1 MQTQRTITH
10 TARRGRSLPARRD
23 GIAAA
28 ARVTVAIVTETAR
41 GTTTQQPT
49 GRRLTEFSHGAG
61 CGCKLGPGV
70 LAEVLATLTPPTHPN
85 LLVGTETG
93 DDAAVWR
100 LDADRALV
108 ATTDFFTP
116 VVDDARTWG
125 RIAATNAV
133 SDVYAMGG
141 RPLFALNIVAWPSD
155 ALPPEL
161 LGEVLAGGAEAA
173 RDCGFAVVGGHT
185 IDDPEP
191 KYGLAVV
198 GEVHPDRILTNAGLR
213 PGDALVLTKPLGV
226 GIATTAVKAGT
237 APPALVEAA
246 IAGMCTPN
254 AAAAA
259 AALAAGATGCT
270 DVTGFGLLGHLRKMA
285 AASGVDAIIETTA
298 VPVLPG
304 AREQADAGIVPGG
317 TRRNRQWVDEVLDVD
332 PGVTETDVLLLA
344 DAQTSGGLLFG
355 AVPAAAAAAVA
366 ELRAHGSDAAVIGR
380 VEAGAGRIRIRP

>member
-1 MQTQRTITH
+1 VTDATIDH
-10 TARRGRSLPARRD
+10 A
-23 GIAAA
+23 
-28 ARVTVAIVTETAR
+28 EMH
-41 GTTTQQPT
+41 
-49 GRRLTEFSHGAG
+49 RLTRFSHGAG
-61 CGCKLGPGV
+61 CGCKIGPGR
-70 LAEVLATLTPPTHPN
+70 LAEILATVTPATHPD
-85 LLVGTETG
+85 LLIGTETG

-116 VVDDARTWG
+116 VVDDPRTWG

-141 RPLFALNIVAWPSD
+141 RPLFALNIVAWPNEV
-155 ALPPEL
+155 LPTEM
-161 LGEVLAGGAEAA
+161 LGEVLAGGADVGRE
-173 RDCGFAVVGGHT
+173 CGFAVVGGHS

-237 APPALVEAA
+237 ASGELLDAA
-246 IAGMCTPN
+246 VTTMCTPN
-254 AAAAA
+254 ATAAA
-259 AALAAGATGCT
+259 AALAAGSGGCT

-285 AASGVDAIIETTA
+285 AASGVDAVVEVGA
-298 VPVLPG
+298 VPLLPG

-317 TRRNRQWVDEVLDVD
+317 TRRNREWVTEVLDIA
-332 PGVTETDVLLLA
+332 PGVSETDVVLLA

-355 AVPAAAAAAVA
+355 AEPARAEAAVA
-366 ELRAHGSDAAVIGR
+366 ELREQGGQAAVIGR
-380 VEAGAGRIRIRP
+380 ANPGSGRIRVRH